1 MSDKYTGMRLGS
13 VEFSG
18 FGGFPEK
25 MTTALI
31 EAGVPVRRLRFGD
44 GTVSGIVSPADYW
57 ALSRAARKYGIRLRA
72 GKRRGLYFT
81 LLRYSRR
88 AGLYVGGL
96 AFIML
101 LALAGSRVQ
110 NIEIISSSGVTAS
123 QRGQIM
129 NILEEC
135 GISEGRSSRGL
146 DTTAAERRIMLEI
159 PEAAWVDITCVGYR
173 VEASVEM
180 GTPKP
185 ELLPSDAPCNIVATR
200 AATIVD
206 HTVRAGTLTAEI
218 GSGVARG
225 GLLVSGIVT
234 DQAENLFYKHASADI
249 IGEFTELQEFYVP
262 YQETIEIPDGEK
274 TEFAWLVY
282 QDDEYPL
289 FFGSPDVPGA
299 LYAEETEPLRLF
311 GQDIPLFI
319 KRGVYT
325 AYREAEITRSA
336 DDCLAEIARQQADF
350 EENFYGEYEIVS
362 CQKTAVPEESGIRLT
377 AEYTLRGN
385 IAAEQ
390 EIILG

>member
-1 MSDKYTGMRLGS
+1 MSDKHTGMRLGS

-44 GTVSGIVSPADYW
+44 GTVSGIVSPMDYW

-135 GISEGRSSRGL
+135 G
-146 DTTAAERRIMLEI
+146 
-159 PEAAWVDITCVGYR
+159 
-173 VEASVEM
+173 
-180 GTPKP
+180 TPP
-185 ELLPSDAPCNIVATR
+185 PPS
-200 AATIVD
+200 
-206 HTVRAGTLTAEI
+206 
-218 GSGVARG
+218 
-225 GLLVSGIVT
+225 
-234 DQAENLFYKHASADI
+234 
-249 IGEFTELQEFYVP
+249 
-262 YQETIEIPDGEK
+262 
-274 TEFAWLVY
+274 
-282 QDDEYPL
+282 
-289 FFGSPDVPGA
+289 
-299 LYAEETEPLRLF
+299 
-311 GQDIPLFI
+311 
-319 KRGVYT
+319 
-325 AYREAEITRSA
+325 
-336 DDCLAEIARQQADF
+336 
-350 EENFYGEYEIVS
+350 
-362 CQKTAVPEESGIRLT
+362 AV
-377 AEYTLRGN
+377 
-385 IAAEQ
+385 
-390 EIILG
+390 